1 MKNLLSII
9 FVLFVLQIQ
18 AQPSIYGFSIPG
30 IETGTINFNNYQG
43 KKILLVNTATTGPAA
58 PQYAE
63 LQQLHARFKDS
74 GLVIIAVPSNSFN
87 NEPKTNAEIN
97 QFCATNYNISF
108 PQAAKADVKGGNA
121 IDLYKWLTAKTQN
134 TVMDSD
140 VKKDFQKYLINTQGK
155 LVGVF
160 SIKINP
166 MNAVMI
172 NAIRSTQ

>member
-9 FVLFVLQIQ
+9 LVFFVLQIQ
-18 AQPSIYGFSIPG
+18 AQPTIYGFSIPA

-63 LQQLHARFKDS
+63 LQQLYARFKDS

-87 NEPKTNAEIN
+87 NESKTNAEI
-97 QFCATNYNISF
+97 QQYCTSTYNISF
-108 PQAAKADVKGGNA
+108 PQSAKADVKGGNA
-121 IDLYKWLTAKTQN
+121 IDLYKWLTTKTQN

-140 VKKDFQKYLINTQGK
+140 VKKDFQKYLINAQGK

-160 SIKINP
+160 SAKINP